1 MDGQIFTN
9 SQMLKGEEIMKK
21 LFVSILA
28 LAAFA
33 ACQSN
38 FNDVTTNTP
47 GLGDDVVPEGMV
59 RIYAEVGIGEEGTK
73 ATYDDNLNAKW
84 EESDQIALLQES
96 ANYGGTFGHVNSLN
110 IKSGAGTS
118 YAAFNGDITV
128 PTESPR
134 IYHIAYPASAV
145 KFTTNVS
152 VVKSGDS
159 SYETKESSP
168 GIAYFRS
175 KANFDYE
182 YTSSVS
188 VNVPTTQNGK
198 WEPYMYAS
206 TSEAV
211 NSNAIGAKTL
221 TTLTGAIAIRAYEAD
236 GTTPKQLKSIAVT
249 ATKPIAGAFSGES
262 ASVAT
267 LNVTGDYTSNT
278 YSTEIDG
285 DFIIEGRNKAKAA
298 ADELLE
304 SKAQSTVPANTS
316 VTKAL
321 SLAFVGDQYTVGAED
336 TAWVVAD
343 ENGVYTYHLNVAP
356 FEGADLTIIA
366 TAMDGST
373 LVRTISAQSLAAG
386 HRKGYVFKW
395 EEATLSVG
403 SIETWYDDCDT
414 TIGLE
419 GNTLY
424 VNNLEVKGVS
434 ADQVLT
440 LGVNIDGTLH
450 EATAKSGVLTIDQIK
465 ISDMANDQHTVFAYA
480 KVLVNGQEKELFGNV
495 ATKTITSIPTI
506 TGFTV
511 KTSYS
516 NDGTVAKD
524 NNFDGNK
531 MTMNADISDAYF
543 KTAGLVKS
551 YTFYYGNKS
560 VNPTLGTAKDITF
573 APSEWGQYDCYVK
586 IELKNDYVLESNA
599 IESYVTGIPCEADWT
614 KADYSDWS
622 LVTCSDKGSN
632 LEVARNKTGGFF
644 TPVFKVPAAT
654 GIKVQYEASS
664 LQPTE
669 SKRKIYVAVVGGS
682 ATSLDTSSSENFRYH
697 NEANS
702 STYSYQTWSKT
713 NLSISNGQKVSA
725 AFNAGS
731 IYTVLIR
738 KFKVEYK

>member
-1 MDGQIFTN
+1 
-9 SQMLKGEEIMKK
+9 MKK

-38 FNDVTTNTP
+38 FNDVDYDTP
-47 GLGDDVVPEGMV
+47 EFGGVENVGGSHT
-59 RIYAEVGIGEEGTK
+59 IYAEVGVGEETK
-73 ATYDDNLNAKW
+73 ATYGDDLSALW
-84 EESDQIALLQES
+84 EEGDQIALLQEHADYGKTFS
-96 ANYGGTFGHVNSLN
+96 ATNKIGIKNGVGTNYASFS
-110 IKSGAGTS
+110 
-118 YAAFNGDITV
+118 GDISVDSTD
-128 PTESPR
+128 PR
-134 IYHIAYPASAV
+134 IYHIVYPGSAASFNV
-145 KFTTNVS
+145 TMSQSVEGVSYTNHQAGMNNWS
-152 VVKSGDS
+152 ATGYAKCTYNS
-159 SYETKESSP
+159 T
-168 GIAYFRS
+168 
-175 KANFDYE
+175 
-182 YTSSVS
+182 
-188 VNVPTTQNGK
+188 VNVVVPTSQSGK
-198 WEPYMYAS
+198 WEPYLYAS
-206 TSEAV
+206 TDEAV
-211 NSNAIGAKTL
+211 KSEAIGAKTL
-221 TTLTGAIAIRAYEAD
+221 NTLTGAIAIRAYEPD
-236 GTTPKQLKSIAVT
+236 GVTPKQLKSIAVT
-249 ATKPIAGAFSGES
+249 ATKPIAGVFAGTATSVGNTVTITGEKSGLQVGGLEQFEKETKGKALANLTS
-262 ASVAT
+262 ALQGYEAT
-267 LNVTGDYTSNT
+267 T
-278 YSTEIDG
+278 
-285 DFIIEGRNKAKAA
+285 
-298 ADELLE
+298 
-304 SKAQSTVPANTS
+304 TS

-321 SLAFVGDQYTVGAED
+321 SLAFEGDQYTVGAED
-336 TAWVVAD
+336 TAWVEAD
-343 ENGVYTYHLNVAP
+343 ADDNYTYHLNVAP
-356 FEGADLTIIA
+356 FEGADLTIMA

-424 VNNLEVKGVS
+424 VNNLEVNGVS
-434 ADQVLT
+434 ADHVLT

-450 EATAKSGVLTIDQIK
+450 EATAKSGILTIDQIK
-465 ISDMANDQHTVFAYA
+465 ISGMANDQHTVFAYA
-480 KVLVNGQEKELFGNV
+480 KVLVNGQEKELIGSV

-516 NDGTVAKD
+516 NNGSVAKD
-524 NNFDGNK
+524 NNFAGNK
-531 MTMNADISDAYF
+531 LTMNADISDAYF
-543 KTAGLVKS
+543 KTADLVKS

-560 VNPTLGTAKDITF
+560 VNPTLGTAKDITV

-586 IELKNDYVLESNA
+586 IELRNDYVLESNA

-664 LQPTE
+664 LQPAE

-697 NEANS
+697 NEADS

>member
-38 FNDVTTNTP
+38 FNDVDYDTP
-47 GLGDDVVPEGMV
+47 EFGGVGNVGGSHT
-59 RIYAEVGIGEEGTK
+59 IYAEVGVGEETK
-73 ATYDDNLNAKW
+73 ATYGDDLSALW
-84 EESDQIALLQES
+84 EEGDQIALLQEH
-96 ANYGGTFGHVNSLN
+96 ADYGKTFSVEN
-110 IKSGAGTS
+110 IIGIKNGIGTS
-118 YAAFNGDITV
+118 FASFSGDISVDSTD
-128 PTESPR
+128 PR
-134 IYHIAYPASAV
+134 IYHIVYPGSAAE
-145 KFTTNVS
+145 FSATSSLS
-152 VVKSGDS
+152 VEGV
-159 SYETKESSP
+159 SYEHVNIKDDDF
-168 GIAYFRS
+168 AYERERATGYG
-175 KANFDYE
+175 KYT
-182 YTSSVS
+182 YTSTVK
-188 VNVPTTQNGK
+188 VTVPTTQSGK
-198 WEPYMYAS
+198 WEPYLYAS
-206 TSEAV
+206 TDEAV
-211 NSNAIGAKTL
+211 KSEAIGAKTL
-221 TTLTGAIAIRAYEAD
+221 NTLTGAIAIRAYEAD
-236 GTTPKQLKSIAVT
+236 GETPKQLKTVAVT
-249 ATKPIAGAFSGES
+249 ATKPIAGVFTGTAT
-262 ASVAT
+262 SV
-267 LNVTGDYTSNT
+267 G
-278 YSTEIDG
+278 
-285 DFIIEGRNKAKAA
+285 
-298 ADELLE
+298 
-304 SKAQSTVPANTS
+304 STVSDYADSDRRSLDVVGDGNRDKCREEALSRLTTKLQGYEATTTS

-321 SLAFVGDQYTVGAED
+321 SLAFEGDQYTVGAED
-336 TAWVVAD
+336 TAWVAAD

-356 FEGADLTIIA
+356 FEGADLTIMA

-386 HRKGYVFKW
+386 HRKGYNFKW

-414 TIGLE
+414 SLGLE

-434 ADQVLT
+434 ADHVLT

-480 KVLVNGQEKELFGNV
+480 KVLVNGQEKELIGNV

-586 IELKNDYVLESNA
+586 IVLQNDYVLESNA
-599 IESYVTGIPCEADWT
+599 IESHVTGIPCEADWT
-614 KADYSDWS
+614 KADYSEWQII
-622 LVTCSDKGSN
+622 TASDKGKYIQIEGGKKGGVLSPKFYLPTATN
-632 LEVARNKTGGFF
+632 INAYVAASGVGNKNR
-644 TPVFKVPAAT
+644 AM
-654 GIKVQYEASS
+654 
-664 LQPTE
+664 
-669 SKRKIYVAVVGGS
+669 YVAVVDGG
-682 ATSLDTSSSENFRYH
+682 ATSLVTSGSSMDT
-697 NEANS
+697 
-702 STYSYQTWSKT
+702 TYETSGAVT
-713 NLSISNGQKVSA
+713 
-725 AFNAGS
+725 
-731 IYTVLIR
+731 
-738 KFKVEYK
+738 